1 MKVCFAVDGTAISEG
16 AFDCKFPQNLNCVGI
31 RTGLVFSKP
40 TKFFIPIHG
49 PGYGSLHGTKQH
61 QCNNLYSVY
70 YDNIHKKSNTLVFC
84 HVAKMLDFC
93 SMSEES
99 MSKINPQTILDALQS
114 AEEDAKKVEK
124 KFMEKMNTYED
135 VNVSDFLNAP
145 GPGLLMV
152 F

>member
-16 AFDCKFPQNLNCVGI
+16 AFDCKFNTKST
-31 RTGLVFSKP
+31 RTVLASIPVLFLFQLSSFRPLSPILYGATIILYYNNFGL
-40 TKFFIPIHG
+40 
-49 PGYGSLHGTKQH
+49 
-61 QCNNLYSVY
+61 VY

-99 MSKINPQTILDALQS
+99 MAKINPQTILDALQS

-135 VNVSDFLNAP
+135 VNVSDFPNAP
-145 GPGLLMV
+145 EPGLLID

>member
-16 AFDCKFPQNLNCVGI
+16 AFDF
-31 RTGLVFSKP
+31 
-40 TKFFIPIHG
+40 
-49 PGYGSLHGTKQH
+49 
-61 QCNNLYSVY
+61 Y

-99 MSKINPQTILDALQS
+99 MAKINPQTILDALQS

-135 VNVSDFLNAP
+135 VNVSDFPNAP
-145 GPGLLMV
+145 EPGLLID

>member
-1 MKVCFAVDGTAISEG
+1 MVQPFLKALLTVSLAQHRLKLCWLPS
-16 AFDCKFPQNLNCVGI
+16 
-31 RTGLVFSKP
+31 R
-40 TKFFIPIHG
+40 FFKANSVLTIPIHG
-49 PGYGSLHGTKQH
+49 PGHGSLLGTKQH
-61 QCNNLYSVY
+61 QCYNLCLVY

-145 GPGLLMV
+145 EPGLLMV

>member
-1 MKVCFAVDGTAISEG
+1 
-16 AFDCKFPQNLNCVGI
+16 
-31 RTGLVFSKP
+31 
-40 TKFFIPIHG
+40 
-49 PGYGSLHGTKQH
+49 
-61 QCNNLYSVY
+61 
-70 YDNIHKKSNTLVFC
+70 
-84 HVAKMLDFC
+84 MLDFC

-145 GPGLLMV
+145 EPGLLMY
-152 F
+152 FCG